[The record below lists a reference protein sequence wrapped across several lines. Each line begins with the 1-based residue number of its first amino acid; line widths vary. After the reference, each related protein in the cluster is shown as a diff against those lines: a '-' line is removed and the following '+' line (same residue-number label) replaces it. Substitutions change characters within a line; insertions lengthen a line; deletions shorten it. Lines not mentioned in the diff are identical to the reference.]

1 MLRIA
6 ELPSSKASL
15 VRDLLKEKKT
25 RDSEQAFVIEG
36 SKPIDDLVMR
46 GTAALLAVVV
56 TQRWLDRGEN
66 DLRRWSDQQQMS
78 VYRCREQI
86 FDRLS
91 DVQTAQGILAIVQ
104 KPQWDPAAVFARKRL
119 FGMFGEGLQ
128 DPANVGA
135 IVRTAAALGLDA
147 LWLSS
152 DSADAYNPKV
162 VRASAGAL
170 LALPIFST
178 NDGSGL
184 FARQHCALLAA
195 ETPNSKSAPIQSL
208 TALPARAILAFGNES
223 RGLSPAVLQQAH
235 MRFHIPVSP
244 LVESLNVAAS
254 AAIAAFY
261 FSGLPQEKTL
271 NVKRSR

>member
-6 ELPSSKASL
+6 ELPTSKASL
-15 VRDLLKEKKT
+15 IRDLLKEKKT
-25 RDSEQAFVIEG
+25 RDAEQAFIIEG
-36 SKPIDDLVMR
+36 YKSIDDLITR
-46 GTAALLAVVV
+46 GTAALLALVV
-56 TQRWLDRGEN
+56 TQRWLEQREA
-66 DLRRWSDQQQMS
+66 DLRRWSDQQQVS

-91 DVQTAQGILAIVQ
+91 DVQTSQGILAIAQ
-104 KPQWDPAAVFARKRL
+104 KPKWDAAAVFARKRL

-152 DSADAYNPKV
+152 DSADVYAPKV
-162 VRASAGAL
+162 VRATAGAL
-170 LALPIFST
+170 LALPIFILHE
-178 NDGSGL
+178 GPAL
-184 FARQHCALLAA
+184 FAQRRCELLAA
-195 ETPNSKSAPIQSL
+195 ETPGATSVPIAQL
-208 TALPARAILAFGNES
+208 AALPERAILALGNES
-223 RGLSPAVLQQAH
+223 RGLSTATRQLAKI
-235 MRFHIPVSP
+235 RFHIPVSP

-261 FSGLPQEKTL
+261 LSALPRRKG
-271 NVKRSR
+271 